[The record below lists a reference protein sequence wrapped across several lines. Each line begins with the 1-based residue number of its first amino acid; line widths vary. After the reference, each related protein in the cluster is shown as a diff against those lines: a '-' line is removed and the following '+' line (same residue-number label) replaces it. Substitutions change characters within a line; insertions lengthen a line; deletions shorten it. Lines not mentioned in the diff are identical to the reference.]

1 MRAIGLA
8 LAATFIGSVA
18 LADST
23 TVTRTEGP
31 LGESTTVRKERTDD
45 DTTTTT
51 RRTET
56 TGSVGCDT
64 KSVTK
69 TNGFGDSKTK
79 TRTEC

>member
-1 MRAIGLA
+1 MKVIGLA

-18 LADST
+18 MADST

-31 LGESTTVRKERTDD
+31 LGDTTTVRKERTDD
-45 DTTTTT
+45 SISV
-51 RRTET
+51 RRTES
-56 TGSVGCDT
+56 TGSIGGCDT

-69 TNGFGDSKTK
+69 TNEFGDSTTK